1 MATAHGG
8 RSSGKPALVGMA
20 AGEEDGRRGEAP
32 RPPRRARSRVEVGRE
47 EGPARG
53 PASGRRSWP
62 GAREGGATRP
72 AARTGP
78 GGIQRSY
85 LLGGGHGGDWRWRS
99 ATAARGRPGSSSG
112 LPPPSSAGPAC
123 AVRRTARQGRP
134 ARQGG
139 LLDATEVGRAGRR
152 RAELRCRRGPP
163 KSAPPLSLFG
173 PAAMHLPTRSHA
185 PRVREGEGA
194 PRGARERHG
203 PGLELGAPPPWPHA
217 PPTREGEGEGAP
229 RGAHRRHGHGPEL
242 GASPSPP
249 DLRGSGRRRRRGREG
264 ERWEQEGE
272 RGRRRAE
279 LRPRQLVQVGPTWQA
294 T

>member
-1 MATAHGG
+1 
-8 RSSGKPALVGMA
+8 LVGMA
-20 AGEEDGRRGEAP
+20 AGELDGRRGEAP
-32 RPPRRARSRVEVGRE
+32 RPPLRARSRVEVGRE
-47 EGPARG
+47 EGHARG

-62 GAREGGATRP
+62 GAGEGGATRP

-123 AVRRTARQGRP
+123 AAGWP
-134 ARQGG
+134 
-139 LLDATEVGRAGRR
+139 AGRDGDGGGAPSSGADGAR
-152 RAELRCRRGPP
+152 RNPP
-163 KSAPPLSLFG
+163 LLSLFG

-203 PGLELGAPPPWPHA
+203 PGLELGAPPPWPRA
-217 PPTREGEGEGAP
+217 PPAREGEGAP
-229 RGAHRRHGHGPEL
+229 RGAHGRHGHGPEL
-242 GASPSPP
+242 GAPPSPP